1 MHSDL
6 TWFKTKLLPTGNSI
20 FTKTFY
26 PEENEDTSIFC
37 AVTELSP
44 SHARVLIASRIE
56 QNAIRV
62 LTPHLALSCIDTAD
76 YILASEDENNKLN
89 AISTTILAKVGS
101 VGNN

>member
-6 TWFKTKLLPTGNSI
+6 TWFKTKLLPAGNSI

-26 PEENEDTSIFC
+26 PEGEQEASVFC

-44 SHARVLIASRIE
+44 AHSRVLIASRME
-56 QNAIRV
+56 ANAIRV

-76 YILASEDENNKLN
+76 YQLASEYENERLN
-89 AISTTILAKVGS
+89 DLSGTILAKVGAT
-101 VGNN
+101 